1 LLDQLETNDLYVFG
15 PYCLDRQARVLLRDG
30 AIVPLTP
37 KVLDTLMA
45 LVKNR
50 GEVVSKDKLL
60 SLVWPD
66 SFVEESNL
74 AQNISV
80 LRKTLG
86 QQPDHVSYIETI
98 SKRGYRFV
106 AEVNVIP
113 RAAEPVEKSSPQ
125 VAVTP
130 EITGSPALARPQ
142 RYTSI
147 LAVAMAILLCG
158 AAGFWYYRQLHSR
171 IPEIHSIAVLPLK
184 NLSGDTQQEYL
195 ADGITELLTTELSKA
210 LRIRVTSR
218 TSAMHYRNT
227 DKPLP
232 VIARELNVDAVVE
245 GSVVRSGNRLR
256 VTVQLVHGPSDR
268 HIWAETY
275 DRDLI
280 DVLAL
285 QQQVAAAVAHEIR
298 VNTAPAGQSRT
309 VVVNPNAFEAYLR
322 ARYYLNQRTGPEID
336 KAISW
341 YQKAIEEDPAYAPA
355 YAGLADCYNQLGTV
369 MIGARPPLESRKVA
383 VAAANRALEID
394 PELAEAHA
402 ALAYSNL
409 YDWNWSRAER
419 GFERAVALNPNYAP
433 AHLWY
438 AHYFAARGQ
447 FDRALQEVRLAG
459 DLDPLSPI
467 TQTQIG
473 WILVY
478 ARRFPEGIAQYHQVL
493 QANPTYLWA
502 QWQLGIALMFTRDY
516 SAAIETFRQAA
527 ALDNRSSAVLGTLG
541 MAYGLA
547 GLRREAEKIAD
558 ELIARSRRGYV
569 PAHSI
574 MEIYVGLEDREKVF
588 EWMEKS
594 YQERTNGMAWLAVW
608 PGFDSIREDPRFDMY
623 LHRIGLK

>member
-1 LLDQLETNDLYVFG
+1 MLDQLQTKELYVFG
-15 PYCLDRQARVLLRDG
+15 PYCLDGRARILLRGG

-37 KVLDTLMA
+37 KVLDTLLV
-45 LVKNR
+45 LVKNH
-50 GEVVSKDKLL
+50 GVVVSKEELL

-80 LRKTLG
+80 LRKALG
-86 QQPDHVSYIETI
+86 SPDLVTYIETI

-106 AEVNVIP
+106 AEVKITLGPAESVENRSSIVAITP
-113 RAAEPVEKSSPQ
+113 DAVGSSGLTAARRRTTFP
-125 VAVTP
+125 AV
-130 EITGSPALARPQ
+130 
-142 RYTSI
+142 
-147 LAVAMAILLCG
+147 AVAMILCG
-158 AAGFWYYRQLHSR
+158 AAAFWHYRQVQPGV
-171 IPEIHSIAVLPLK
+171 PEVHSIAVLPLK
-184 NLSGDTQQEYL
+184 NLSGDSQQEYL
-195 ADGITELLTTELSKA
+195 ADGITELLTAELSKA

-218 TSAMHYRNT
+218 TSAMLYRNT
-227 DKPLP
+227 EKRLP
-232 VIARELNVDAVVE
+232 VIARELNVDALLE
-245 GSVVRSGNRLR
+245 GSVVRSGSRLR
-256 VTVQLVHGPSDR
+256 VTAQLIYGPSDR
-268 HIWAETY
+268 HLWAETY

-285 QQQVAAAVAHEIR
+285 QEQIAVAVAHEIR
-298 VNTAPAGQSRT
+298 VNTAPAAQRRT
-309 VVVNPNAFEAYLR
+309 AAVNPTAFEADLR

-369 MIGARPPLESRKVA
+369 MIGSRPPFESRKLA
-383 VAAANRALEID
+383 IAAANRALEID
-394 PELAEAHA
+394 PELAGAHA
-402 ALAYSNL
+402 ALAYANL
-409 YDWNWSRAER
+409 YDWNWNRAER
-419 GFERAVALNPNYAP
+419 GFEHAIALNPNYAP
-433 AHLWY
+433 AHLWF

-478 ARRFPEGIAQYHQVL
+478 ARRFPEGIAQYNKVL
-493 QANPTYLWA
+493 QANPAYLWA
-502 QWQLGIALMFTRDY
+502 EWQLGIALMLTRDY
-516 SAAIETFRQAA
+516 SAAIETFRETA
-527 ALDNRSSAVLGTLG
+527 ALDHRSSSVLGTLG

-547 GLRREAEKIAD
+547 GQRREAVKVLD
-558 ELIARSRRGYV
+558 ELLARSSRRYV

-574 MEIYVGLEDREKVF
+574 MEIYVGLGNREKVF

-594 YQERTNGMAWLAVW
+594 YQEHANGMAWLAVW
-608 PGFDSIREDPRFDMY
+608 PGFDSIRGDPRFDMY
-623 LHRIGLK
+623 LRRIGLK